1 MEKKVFFK
9 LFLAFLGL
17 FLAFSQ
23 PAFGQAKMDLDDLQI
38 KGELHN
44 DDRLRMLA
52 REKNKLK
59 NFVKFR
65 TDFRNEITQGIS
77 KPAPKF
83 KYFPAGAYT
92 P

>member
-1 MEKKVFFK
+1 MQKKTYWII
-9 LFLAFLGL
+9 LLGGL
-17 FLAFSQ
+17 LSILPQTVYAQS
-23 PAFGQAKMDLDDLQI
+23 KMDLDDLQI

-44 DDRLRMLA
+44 DDRLRLLA

-65 TDFRNEITQGIS
+65 TDFRSEITQGLR
-77 KPAPKF
+77 KPAPKV
-83 KYFPAGAYT
+83 KYFPAGTFT

>member
-1 MEKKVFFK
+1 MKVKVK
-9 LFLAFLGL
+9 LAILLFVSTPMICLGQ
-17 FLAFSQ
+17 S
-23 PAFGQAKMDLDDLQI
+23 KMDLDDLQI

-65 TDFRNEITQGIS
+65 TDFRAEIVEGIR
-77 KPAPKF
+77 KPAPRF
-83 KYFPAGAYT
+83 RYFPSGAYSL
-92 P
+92 